1 MDNNVKNEV
10 NEEVKEKV
18 KEEVK
23 EEYNAL
29 VLAGGGLKGFGI
41 LGGIQYIIDSKKI
54 ELKKIHYYAGT
65 SIGAV
70 ICYFL
75 AIGYNP
81 IDIIIYC
88 ITNEVFDIQEIKS
101 IDSILKGEGMYDFS
115 VFADH
120 FKKMTL
126 AKLEYIPT
134 LLQLYKQMNKTLF
147 TCTYNITTKKKEY
160 ISYHNYPDM
169 SCIDAITLST
179 SLPFIFNDCIY
190 NENYFIDG
198 GFVDN
203 CPFSSILEYKND
215 INIICFNVTS
225 STKDD
230 YKSFIDKFYTVIMI
244 PINEL
249 HLQYLKNQT
258 EKCIFIEILM
268 EPIKIYDFHITHSK
282 KLEFFSVGYNQTKT
296 FFIS

>member
-1 MDNNVKNEV
+1 MDNETTDKDTNNED
-10 NEEVKEKV
+10 NK
-18 KEEVK
+18 
-23 EEYNAL
+23 EYNAR

-54 ELKKIHYYAGT
+54 DLKKIHYYAGT
-65 SIGAV
+65 SLGAV

-101 IDSILKGEGMYDFS
+101 IESILSGQGMYDFS
-115 VFADH
+115 VFTDH

-126 AKLEYIPT
+126 AKLDHIPT

-147 TCTYNITTKKKEY
+147 TCTYNITSKKKEY

-169 SCIDAITLST
+169 SCIDAITLSA

-190 NENYFIDG
+190 NENYFIL
-198 GFVDN
+198 
-203 CPFSSILEYKND
+203 S
-215 INIICFNVTS
+215 
-225 STKDD
+225 
-230 YKSFIDKFYTVIMI
+230 
-244 PINEL
+244 NE
-249 HLQYLKNQT
+249 
-258 EKCIFIEILM
+258 I
-268 EPIKIYDFHITHSK
+268 
-282 KLEFFSVGYNQTKT
+282 
-296 FFIS
+296 